1 MLNEKKIQEKAESA
15 NDEESLMK
23 YHVSIDSEKIQLE
36 WRKLDNIIE
45 EKLKNVLAKIEESD
59 KNSSWYSVLNKIYDT
74 YTFKFTGEDLWFPC
88 RENFHNLKIDIE
100 QVVLKLL
107 D

>member
-1 MLNEKKIQEKAESA
+1 MN
-15 NDEESLMK
+15 
-23 YHVSIDSEKIQLE
+23 YHVSLDSDKIQLE

-74 YTFKFTGEDLWFPC
+74 EDPDIIAEILITQMDIIINSIAPSKKY
-88 RENFHNLKIDIE
+88 NVSIDTLNGLI
-100 QVVLKLL
+100 KT
-107 D
+107 